1 MTHVHLIGIGGTGLS
16 AIARVLLER
25 GYVVS
30 GSDRAL
36 SPQAKEL
43 AEAGV
48 GVMTGHQ
55 AENVRGADVVV
66 RSSAVPD
73 DNVEVRA
80 AQAAGVPVLKRAQFL
95 GELMRGQRVIA
106 VAGTHG
112 KTSTSAMIAW
122 ALTHLNQ
129 DPSYIVGGTVRNL
142 NSNAHAG
149 QGGAFVIEAD
159 EYDRMFLGLD
169 PDVAVVT
176 YLEHDHPD
184 CFPSMADYRAAFTA
198 FLGRIKPGGVLLVC
212 HDTDETRGLLPAAPE
227 GTTALTYGL
236 SAGADYRA
244 VNVHPNALG
253 GFDYAVEYQ
262 RLTAAPVLLGSVHL
276 QVPGEHNVRNSLA
289 ALAVL
294 HQFVPG
300 SASLLP
306 AIAQALGEFS
316 GAGRRFDVQGEVQ
329 GITVIDDYAHHPT
342 EIQATLAAARARYP
356 LRRIWAV
363 WQPHTFSRTLS
374 LLAAF
379 AASFRDADRVLVT
392 EVYAAREKA
401 KDFDNFSA
409 AQVVERMNH
418 PGAQFSATL
427 DETTHRLLQ
436 QLQPGDVLLVLSA
449 GDADQISARVLAAL
463 QTGSDS
469 ADRLSLQQEGK

>member
-48 GVMTGHQ
+48 RVMVGHQ

-73 DNVEVRA
+73 DNVEV
-80 AQAAGVPVLKRAQFL
+80 QAALASGVPVLKRAQFL
-95 GELMRGQRVIA
+95 GDLMRQQRVIA

-112 KTSTSAMIAW
+112 KTSTTAMIAFVL
-122 ALTHLNQ
+122 ARLDQ
-129 DPSYIVGGTVRNL
+129 DPSYIVGGTVRDLHN
-142 NSNAHAG
+142 NAHAG
-149 QGGAFVIEAD
+149 QGSAFVIEAD

-184 CFPSMADYRAAFTA
+184 CFPTMEDYRAAFAA
-198 FLGRIKPGGVLLVC
+198 FIQRIKPGGRLLVC
-212 HDTDETRGLLPAAPE
+212 HDTSETSALAGAAPQ
-227 GTTALTYGL
+227 GTSALTYGL
-236 SAGADYRA
+236 SEGADYCA
-244 VNVHPNALG
+244 MQVQPNTLG
-253 GFDYAVEYQ
+253 GFDYEAIYQ
-262 RLTAAPVLLGSVHL
+262 PAGQAPRSLGSVQL

-294 HQFVPG
+294 HQF
-300 SASLLP
+300 LP
-306 AIAQALGEFS
+306 AKPDRLPAAIQAMGQFS
-316 GAGRRFDVQGEVQ
+316 GAGRRFDLQGEVQ

-356 LRRIWAV
+356 QRRIWAV
-363 WQPHTFSRTLS
+363 WQPHTFSRTLT
-374 LLAAF
+374 LLDAF
-379 AASFRDADRVLVT
+379 TGSFRDADRVLVT

-401 KDFDNFSA
+401 KDFNNFSA
-409 AQVVERMNH
+409 AQVVDRMNH
-418 PGAQFSATL
+418 PGAQFSPTL
-427 DETTHRLLQ
+427 DETASRLIQ

-449 GDADQISARVLAAL
+449 GDADQVSARVLAAL
-463 QTGSDS
+463 QANGSDQHAAS
-469 ADRLSLQQEGK
+469 QEGG